1 MREPNVDSF
10 GSKGMLNVHIWLH
23 HQEPTK
29 TNKRIG
35 TSDRPCTLFRVNTF
49 IAELFT
55 IQRNTYHKHFKCKVP
70 TILTF
75 ISFFF
80 LTFGVHVI
88 RVILLLTPRRTSL
101 HIPQMLLIRIQK
113 AMSPVAHNILATR
126 SAINLIQQKSIE
138 QQNARVSYL
147 AYPRTTAHNSVS
159 SSD

>member
-1 MREPNVDSF
+1 
-10 GSKGMLNVHIWLH
+10 MLNVHIWLH
-23 HQEPTK
+23 HKEPTE

-55 IQRNTYHKHFKCKVP
+55 IQRNTYHKLFKYKVP

-75 ISFFF
+75 ISFWFQVC
-80 LTFGVHVI
+80 LC

-101 HIPQMLLIRIQK
+101 LIPRRLLIRIRK
-113 AMSPVAHNILATR
+113 ALSLVVHNTLATK
-126 SAINLIQQKSIE
+126 SATNLIQQKSIE